1 MAPVARESWEN
12 IDRMNKKA
20 LALETLRQ
28 SDVGRG
34 LEEPLLMRLLE
45 LGQVY
50 QLEPG
55 EEILRQFGEATA
67 VYLPCSGMVMVERT
81 ALNGSRQV
89 IDFLRRGDYLGF
101 TATDNYL
108 YSATALEPCIMLKFR
123 RQNFSALCDEYP
135 ALKENIAM
143 VNNRVL
149 AGLLDHLFAIGQ
161 KRAHERLAFLIDQ
174 LHLRQGRPEQGTVI
188 ALPMSRT
195 DIGDYLG
202 LTLETTSRAF
212 SRLRKEQVIS
222 TPDHHSVVIENPE
235 QLTEL
240 AEVD

>member
-1 MAPVARESWEN
+1 MGKET
-12 IDRMNKKA
+12 
-20 LALETLRQ
+20 LALDTLRH

-34 LEEPLLMRLLE
+34 LDEGVLQRLLA
-45 LGQVY
+45 LGQLY
-50 QLEPG
+50 QYEPG
-55 EEILRQFGEATA
+55 SEILRQFGQADA
-67 VYLPCSGMVMVERT
+67 VYLPCAGMVMVERS

-101 TATDNYL
+101 TATETYL
-108 YSATALEPCIMLKFR
+108 YSATALEPCTMLKFN
-123 RQNFSALCDEYP
+123 RQKFIALCDDIP
-135 ALKENIAM
+135 PLKENLGRI
-143 VNNRVL
+143 NNRVL

-161 KRAHERLAFLIDQ
+161 KRAHERLAFLIHQ
-174 LHLRQGRPEQGTVI
+174 LHLRQGRPTPGTVI

-222 TPDHHSVVIENPE
+222 TPDHHSVVIENLE
-235 QLTEL
+235 QLNQL

>member
-1 MAPVARESWEN
+1 MGKE
-12 IDRMNKKA
+12 I
-20 LALETLRQ
+20 LALDTLRQ

-34 LEEPLLMRLLE
+34 LDETVLERLLT

-55 EEILRQFGEATA
+55 DEILRQFGEAKA
-67 VYLPCSGMVMVERT
+67 VYLPCSGMVMVERS

-101 TATDNYL
+101 TATENYL
-108 YSATALEPCIMLKFR
+108 YSATALETCTILKFP
-123 RQNFSALCDEYP
+123 RQKFTALCDEIP
-135 ALKENIAM
+135 PLKENLARI
-143 VNNRVL
+143 NNRVL

-161 KRAHERLAFLIDQ
+161 KRAHERLAFLIHQ
-174 LHLRQGRPEQGTVI
+174 LYLRQKRPAPGTVI

-222 TPDHHSVVIENPE
+222 TPDHHSVVIES
-235 QLTEL
+235 QQRLDEL